1 MAERKD
7 AGRIPFTEAQVEI
20 RDTLITDR
28 RREATDAYLEKIRQR
43 TPVWTVFDNPG
54 GSSAAPQFT
63 AGRPTP
69 SVTR

>member
-1 MAERKD
+1 
-7 AGRIPFTEAQVEI
+7 
-20 RDTLITDR
+20 
-28 RREATDAYLEKIRQR
+28 
-43 TPVWTVFDNPG
+43 VFDNPG